1 VKNGSLV
8 QMHLH
13 SFVFEMFFTHTWN
26 SLIAMLAGRDWYLF
40 SAAFQACITP
50 CIAFFFF
57 FVGTGYHTSCLH
69 GKNFSPV
76 DWGLSLPS
84 RSDSC

>member
-1 VKNGSLV
+1 MKNGSLV

-57 FVGTGYHTSCLH
+57 LSVLGITLH
-69 GKNFSPV
+69 AYMART
-76 DWGLSLPS
+76 LAQ
-84 RSDSC
+84 